1 MVRTIPRLCL
11 VALLT
16 ALAVSPAL
24 ALTSQ
29 TLTLDSGANNFSNPG
44 QQLERQTNPDRF
56 APSTQ
61 SPGRTNGFQFYGGR
75 PGSEDRLS
83 PFSNPTL
90 MPRNFGPT
98 YGR

>member
-1 MVRTIPRLCL
+1 MVRTVPSLCL
-11 VALLT
+11 AALLA

-29 TLTLDSGANNFSNPG
+29 TLTLDSGANNFSDPDPR
-44 QQLERQTNPDRF
+44 LERLTKPERL

-75 PGSEDRLS
+75 PGSEDRPS

>member
-1 MVRTIPRLCL
+1 MVRTLPRLCL
-11 VALLT
+11 AALLA
-16 ALAVSPAL
+16 ALAASPAL

-29 TLTLDSGANNFSNPG
+29 TLTLDNGANNFSDPD
-44 QQLERQTNPDRF
+44 QRLERLTDPERL

-61 SPGRTNGFQFYGGR
+61 SPARTNGFQFYGGR
-75 PGSEDRLS
+75 PGAEDRQS